1 MFGFKSLFSNKDG
14 AKNVDDSP
22 LGALSQNLNEAKEK
36 ADKLTEISNDNFDDI
51 LEQAIQSFKDF
62 VLSEDNNASFFDK
75 AKDGLVK
82 ASELKPSKPEPY
94 YYLACLFHIFGEN
107 ETAMKY
113 LKVVELIEPEYDGIE
128 ELKEDITRN
137 FSLST

>member
-1 MFGFKSLFSNKDG
+1 MFGFKSLFSNKDE

-51 LEQAIQSFKDF
+51 LEEAIQAFKNF
-62 VLSEDNNASFFDK
+62 VLSEDNNESFFNK

-94 YYLACLFHIFGEN
+94 YYLACLLP
-107 ETAMKY
+107 Y
-113 LKVVELIEPEYDGIE
+113 W
-128 ELKEDITRN
+128 
-137 FSLST
+137 